1 MYVVYSRE
9 DRREDVNVKK
19 SRPYVMTE
27 SETRERDP
35 DCSEGRGARGCRS
48 RHRVGRGGMEA
59 RVLAPCPND
68 YMVNIP
74 ICI

>member
-1 MYVVYSRE
+1 MYVVYSRKN
-9 DRREDVNVKK
+9 RREDVKVKK
-19 SRPYVMTE
+19 SRPYEMTE

-35 DCSEGRGARGCRS
+35 DCSGRGARGCRS
-48 RHRVGRGGMEA
+48 RHIVGRREA